1 MESKS
6 SRWQP
11 LGIALSVIAV
21 AAVGYFV
28 WSAYDHQAVMAWLEG
43 MRPLPFFA
51 AMTILPALGVPTTWL
66 YILAGASF
74 GVPLGLVISLLAL
87 AANAALCFWL
97 ARKARPLFSRILR
110 KLETELPDFTDKG
123 KGALRLVL
131 GVKLAP
137 GVPAFVKNYSL
148 GVSGVPFRMF
158 FIATMLLTGVY
169 AAAFVIVGSSLLE
182 HEPNR
187 TLIAVAAL
195 AALAAAVMWYRR
207 RQYVRRSSTY
217 LSTVSGCL

>member
-6 SRWQP
+6 SRWKP
-11 LGIALSVIAV
+11 VVIALSVVAV

-43 MRPLPFFA
+43 MRPLPFFV

-74 GVPLGLVISLLAL
+74 GIPVGLVLSLLAL
-87 AANAALCFWL
+87 AVNAALCFWL
-97 ARKARPLFSRILR
+97 ARKARPLFSRVLS
-110 KLETELPDFTDKG
+110 KLETDLPDFTDKR

-137 GVPAFVKNYSL
+137 GVPMFIKNYGL
-148 GVSGVPFRMF
+148 GISGVPFRMF
-158 FIATMLLTGVY
+158 FLATMLLTGIY
-169 AAAFVIVGSSLLE
+169 AAAFVVVGSSLLE
-182 HEPNR
+182 HQPNR
-187 TLIAVAAL
+187 TLIAIVVL
-195 AALAAAVMWYRR
+195 AALVAAVMWYRR